1 MRGQTLYVRRL
12 GMNVRIGAAV
22 ARALQAVV
30 LNFPH
35 GSAFSPDRFVT
46 TGCEGGPSALT
57 GRLSRRHP
65 PVEESCRRERKKN
78 PAGWLRRGIRSE
90 EHTSELQSLMRI
102 SYAVFCLKKKI
113 NNNQR

>member
-1 MRGQTLYVRRL
+1 MRRRPPRSTLSDTLFPYTTLFRSVRRL
-12 GMNVRIGAAV
+12 GMDVRRGAAV

-65 PVEESCRRERKKN
+65 PAEESCRRTRKKN
-78 PAGWLRRGIRSE
+78 PAGWLRRGIGFSGDNV
-90 EHTSELQSLMRI
+90 L
-102 SYAVFCLKKKI
+102 
-113 NNNQR
+113 